1 MAEGRPGR
9 APTVESSGPTA
20 QTTDG
25 PSESSPPRAL
35 RALRA
40 LTSGPL
46 GTTFFASAAIQ
57 ALYVVTGIVLARALG
72 PQARGE
78 VAAILLWTMLVAS
91 VGLIGLPEAV
101 TYETAR
107 DRARARMVVGT
118 ATRAGI
124 VLSLAL
130 LGVGALVLTAT
141 LGRYDPSIRTTGY
154 VFLAVIPLYVG
165 ASIATSALQGLRAL
179 GAFNA
184 ARSAVP
190 ITIAILLVGLAAAGT
205 LTVRT
210 AIYAYIATY
219 LVTLVFSV
227 YLLRSR
233 RLWSFDFDRS
243 TLRRLLGY
251 GGRGYT
257 TFVTFTL
264 TSLLGMLLI
273 SVFLGATSLGLYVV
287 AVTLGSGA
295 TFAASTVGLVAFP
308 QLAGLPPGPERSA
321 AARRFVV
328 IALALSTA
336 ITVPMLAFTPQ
347 LLDLL
352 FGHAFAS
359 VANVSRVL
367 IAASF
372 FVAFGQLLTSVLRGL
387 GRPLDSGIAGTVGL
401 AVTVVLLTALLPTL
415 GLMGAAI
422 TGLVASIVT
431 AGMMLRRVLRA
442 LDVSATYLLG
452 LGRPTRVPEAR

>member
-1 MAEGRPGR
+1 MVEGRPGR

-20 QTTDG
+20 QTADR
-25 PSESSPPRAL
+25 PSDRSPPWAP

-46 GTTFFASAAIQ
+46 GTTFLASAAIQ
-57 ALYVVTGIVLARALG
+57 ALYVVTGIVLARTLG

-91 VGLIGLPEAV
+91 AGQIGLPEAV

-124 VLSLAL
+124 VLSPAL

-141 LGRYDPSIRTTGY
+141 LGRYDASIRTTGY
-154 VFLAVIPLYVG
+154 VFLAVIPLYMG
-165 ASIATSALQGLRAL
+165 ANIAVAALQGLRAFD
-179 GAFNA
+179 AFNA

-190 ITIAILLVGLAAAGT
+190 ITIASLLAGLAAAGT

-251 GGRGYT
+251 GGRSYT

-287 AVTLGSGA
+287 AVTLGSGT

-308 QLAGLPPGPERSA
+308 QLAGLPPGPERAA

-401 AVTVVLLTALLPTL
+401 AMTVVLLAALLPTL

-422 TGLVASIVT
+422 AGLVVSIVM
-431 AGMMLRRVLRA
+431 AGMMLRSVLRA

-452 LGRPTRVPEAR
+452 VGRPTRVPEAR

>member
-1 MAEGRPGR
+1 MHVVEGRPGR
-9 APTVESSGPTA
+9 APTVENSGPTA
-20 QTTDG
+20 QTADR
-25 PSESSPPRAL
+25 PSDRSPPW
-35 RALRA
+35 ALRA

-46 GTTFFASAAIQ
+46 RTTFFASAAIQ

-78 VAAILLWTMLVAS
+78 VAAILLWTMLVATA
-91 VGLIGLPEAV
+91 GQIGLPEAV

-118 ATRAGI
+118 ATRTWV
-124 VLSLAL
+124 VLSPAL
-130 LGVGALVLTAT
+130 IGVGALVLTAT
-141 LGRYDPSIRTTGY
+141 LGRYGDSIRTTGY
-154 VFLAVIPLYVG
+154 VFLTVIPLYVG
-165 ASIATSALQGLRAL
+165 ASIGTAALQGLRAL

-190 ITIAILLVGLAAAGT
+190 ITIASLLVGLAAAGS

-251 GGRGYT
+251 GGRSYT
-257 TFVTFTL
+257 IFVTLTL
-264 TSLLGMLLI
+264 TGILSLLLI
-273 SVFLGATSLGLYVV
+273 SVVLGATSLGLFVV
-287 AVTLGSGA
+287 AGTLASGA
-295 TFAASTVGLVAFP
+295 TVVASTVGLVAFP
-308 QLAGLPPGPERSA
+308 QVAGLPPGPEQA
-321 AARRFVV
+321 AAVRRFVV

-336 ITVPMLAFTPQ
+336 ITAPILAFAPQ

-359 VANVSRVL
+359 VANVCRVL
-367 IAASF
+367 LVASV
-372 FVAFGQLLTSVLRGL
+372 FVGFSQLLTSVLRGL

-422 TGLVASIVT
+422 TGLVAYIVT
-431 AGMMLRRVLRA
+431 AGMMLRSVLRA

-452 LGRPTRVPEAR
+452 VGRPTRVPEAR